1 MANTNQLL
9 PGDKEE
15 FFPKGSGIMLVVH
28 MGIGLFFIMSYFL
41 LYSNIET
48 IKMMILGYYTLF
60 NIFFLFFYHAQLRVR
75 RIFLIWIGIAVI
87 QLFFYFINVHN
98 LMWAKWPFRNV
109 LSTLAGLPVVLALY
123 NVFRRMALQRT
134 GKDLVV
140 GIRTL
145 YKPTAWDFAATVG
158 IPVIVLLLTLF

>member
-1 MANTNQLL
+1 MANSNQFL
-9 PGDKEE
+9 PTDKEE

-28 MGIGLFFIMSYFL
+28 VGMGLFFIMAYFL

-48 IKMMILGYYTLF
+48 IKMLILGYYTLL
-60 NIFFLFFYHAQLRVR
+60 NIFFLLFYHQQLRVR
-75 RIFLIWIGIAVI
+75 RIFIIWVFIAIV
-87 QLFFYFINVHN
+87 QLFFYFINIHN
-98 LMWAKWPFRNV
+98 LMWGKWSFRNV
-109 LSTLAGLPVVLALY
+109 LSTLTGLPVVLVLY
-123 NVFRRMALQRT
+123 NAFRRTALQRT